1 MLFKL
6 AVWLPLLSFL
16 VLLIRYWILQGF
28 ETHEYFTEER
38 IEVVPLYSETTR
50 NRVIEEFDEDGK

>member
-6 AVWLPLLSFL
+6 AVWLPLLSVL
-16 VLLIRYWILQGF
+16 VLLIRYWILQGL

-38 IEVVPLYSETTR
+38 IEVPLYSAEPGD
-50 NRVIEEFDEDGK
+50 RVIEEFDEDGK

>member
-16 VLLIRYWILQGF
+16 VLLTRYWILQGL

-38 IEVVPLYSETTR
+38 IEIPIYSGTAR
-50 NRVIEEFDEDGK
+50 DRVIEEFDEDGK

>member
-6 AVWLPLLSFL
+6 AVWLPLLTFL
-16 VLLIRYWILQGF
+16 VLLTRYWILQGL

-38 IEVVPLYSETTR
+38 IEIPLYSETAGH
-50 NRVIEEFDEDGK
+50 RVIEEFDEDGK

>member
-16 VLLIRYWILQGF
+16 VLLTRYWILQGL

-38 IEVVPLYSETTR
+38 IEEIPIYSETAR
-50 NRVIEEFDEDGK
+50 DRVIEEFDEDGK

>member
-6 AVWLPLLSFL
+6 AVWLPLLSLL
-16 VLLIRYWILQGF
+16 VLLTRYWILQGI

-38 IEVVPLYSETTR
+38 IEIPIYSEIAR
-50 NRVIEEFDEDGK
+50 DKVIEEFDEDGK

>member
-16 VLLIRYWILQGF
+16 VLLIRYWIVQGL
-28 ETHEYFTEER
+28 ETHEYFTTER
-38 IEVVPLYSETTR
+38 IEVPLYSETTGT
-50 NRVIEEFDEDGK
+50 RVIEEFDEEGK

>member
-6 AVWLPLLSFL
+6 AIWLPLLTFL
-16 VLLIRYWILQGF
+16 VLLTRHWILQGL

-38 IEVVPLYSETTR
+38 IEIPIYSETAR
-50 NRVIEEFDEDGK
+50 DRVIEELNEDGK